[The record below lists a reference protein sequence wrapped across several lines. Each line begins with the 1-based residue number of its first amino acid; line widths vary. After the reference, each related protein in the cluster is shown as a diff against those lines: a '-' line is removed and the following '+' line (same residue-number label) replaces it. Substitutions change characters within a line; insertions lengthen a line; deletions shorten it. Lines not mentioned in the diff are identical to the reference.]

1 MTNIKLWHEP
11 SNPEDAM
18 MLARTIAAS
27 GIAPKSLQRP
37 EAIFTAIA
45 YGTELGL
52 SPMASLRGINVING
66 VPSSG
71 ADMMVGLVLQ
81 RGNVTMWDYSAMSNE
96 RCELTAQRG
105 DGKPLTI
112 EWTIEQAHGVI
123 QYAKGVKVRLT
134 DKDTWKGFPRQMLK
148 HRVDAEMCRA
158 LWPDIVHGLYTPDE
172 AEGIR
177 VNVTPIQPAAQVLP
191 SLPAIKATP
200 AAIAEE
206 PIETTEPLSNI
217 PGFGKS
223 SQQRAREAGCH
234 TPEELHRDMCKGLRI
249 PKMRVESVN
258 YLKERFG
265 PFDQAD
271 APDKYETALRDL
283 GDDDVP
289 AWMDCIVGDLT
300 DRNIAVDS
308 DDADAMFHD
317 GLKAAG
323 LVPSQCTLEQ
333 AAGVWRSLV
342 EG

>member
-27 GIAPKSLQRP
+27 GIAPKSMQRP

-81 RGNVTMWDYSAMSNE
+81 RGNVTMWDYSAMTNE

-206 PIETTEPLSNI
+206 LIDTSEPLSVI
-217 PGFGKS
+217 PSFGEA
-223 SQQRAREAGCH
+223 SQQKAREAGCN
-234 TPEELHRDMCKGLRI
+234 TPEELHREMCKGLRI

-258 YLKERFG
+258 YLRERFG
-265 PFDQAD
+265 SFERAD

-283 GDDDVP
+283 GEHDVP
-289 AWMDCIVGDLT
+289 AWMDCIVADLLK
-300 DRNIAVDS
+300 RRYAVDEE
-308 DDADAMFHD
+308 DGHAMFDD
-317 GLKAAG
+317 GMAAAN
-323 LVPSQCTLEQ
+323 LQATQCTLEQ
-333 AAGVWRSLV
+333 VAGVWRSLV